1 MQCFLIS
8 EEGFNTP
15 DPYSIAFDDVD
26 KPLLFITFYYKSVN
40 FAMLRLFKKIWG
52 EDTFKKF
59 CKNFKKSFKPYTNDL
74 EFLNTFDNKVSNFED
89 ENYRDLYK
97 DTMTFEIQAG
107 KNSVHQQLG
116 RLSTSTIFNI
126 EKVSLRTS
134 TIFNIEKGESSYTAS
149 NMVGQ
154 KYIICDTLLTDY
166 VTNNFHM

>member
-1 MQCFLIS
+1 MNWREALIS
-8 EEGFNTP
+8 VSF
-15 DPYSIAFDDVD
+15 YSNVLGWVGSGRPGLGWLSLSQWEKA
-26 KPLLFITFYYKSVN
+26 
-40 FAMLRLFKKIWG
+40 AG
-52 EDTFKKF
+52 
-59 CKNFKKSFKPYTNDL
+59 
-74 EFLNTFDNKVSNFED
+74 
-89 ENYRDLYK
+89 
-97 DTMTFEIQAG
+97 QAG